1 MIGLIAAILS
11 TTCGIPQLVRV
22 IKTKSVKDISFG
34 MFTLQCCSVTLWS
47 IYGLFINNLLMLAG
61 NALVFLQAITML
73 ILKTKYKQQS

>member
-1 MIGLIAAILS
+1 
-11 TTCGIPQLVRV
+11 
-22 IKTKSVKDISFG
+22 VKDISFG